1 MPIERATWRAIGS
14 FADLNRQLHRLVD
27 VFTGSDRYAVLP
39 VNASGALALT
49 WPRTLVEGTTTAG
62 AVALLLPPA
71 NTVPGFRVE
80 VLRVAGTNAL
90 TVNGTAV
97 PTAAAWISTGAL
109 WRQVA

>member
-1 MPIERATWRAIGS
+1 MPIERAAWRSVAS
-14 FADLNRQLHRLVD
+14 WADLTRQMQRLVD
-27 VFTGSDRYAVLP
+27 VFVGSDRYAVLP

-49 WPRTLVEGTTTAG
+49 WPRTLVEGDATAG

-71 NTVPGFRVE
+71 HTVPGFRVE
-80 VLRVAGTNAL
+80 VVKLGAHAL

-97 PTAAAWISTGAL
+97 ATAAAWISTGAL